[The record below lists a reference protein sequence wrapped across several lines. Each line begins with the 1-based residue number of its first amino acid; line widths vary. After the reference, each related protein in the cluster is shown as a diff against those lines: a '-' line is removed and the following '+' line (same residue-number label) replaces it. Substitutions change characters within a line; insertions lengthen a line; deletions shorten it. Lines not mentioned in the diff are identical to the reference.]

1 MIESLPEDLSRPL
14 MASIQDT
21 SPGNEA
27 IKQAVQNQVAVPGT
41 EVYRGNYLRLAS
53 MSLARCSGT
62 EPTPGHGRAIRPYR

>member
-27 IKQAVQNQVAVPGT
+27 IKQAVLNQVAVPGT
-41 EVYRGNYLRLAS
+41 EVYRGNYLRLA
-53 MSLARCSGT
+53 
-62 EPTPGHGRAIRPYR
+62 